1 MSPSD
6 LTIESV
12 SRVDRKR
19 AKNRDS
25 LVDAARRLFARQGFE
40 ATTIAAIAEAADLGF
55 GTFYRYF
62 PDKDAILEAVLDAGR
77 LEIEAVLTHSET
89 DSRTPSEALR
99 GLTKRFAAAAR
110 RNQDLIMLMWQV
122 GVRAE
127 SANGKRVRLDR
138 LPAERSLPVML
149 AGAIGRIIEE
159 GVASGDFMTS
169 DALLLARFIAS
180 AHMYLLSRPAMK
192 VSERALVDALCEL
205 ELNALTADLPQAAD
219 SRGGRK

>member
-19 AKNRDS
+19 AKNRDA
-25 LVDAARRLFARQGFE
+25 LIDAARGLFARQGFE

-77 LEIEAVLTHSET
+77 LEIQEVLTHPDNEAG
-89 DSRTPSEALR
+89 PAGEALR
-99 GLTKRFAAAAR
+99 GLTARFAGAAR
-110 RNQDLIMLMWQV
+110 RNQDMIILMWQV

-127 SANGKRVRLDR
+127 STSPKRVRPDQ
-138 LPAERSLPVML
+138 LPPERSLPVML
-149 AGAIGRIIEE
+149 AGAIGRIIDR
-159 GVASGDFMTS
+159 GVASGEFVVS
-169 DALLLARFIAS
+169 DGVLLSQFIAS

-192 VSERALVDALCEL
+192 ISERALVDALCEL
-205 ELNALTADLPQAAD
+205 ELDALTARVPKGAAA
-219 SRGGRK
+219 RGGRK